1 MGEKRMRSKW
11 IIRIWLGRLTRY
23 LVVPLVFC
31 VILFPLYGLMHQQT
45 EKAQLTDAAEQLA
58 TAVSTFEGY
67 LSDLRF
73 TTNKLFNDDSYKLL
87 AVSDDDSLMGDY
99 MTSFNAS
106 TLLQDLT
113 YSMSYTAYSYVTFAR
128 NHFVIDPYRVFSGYE
143 SFYPGALEYRDV
155 PQDTWAAWQDARE
168 TLYLPAQSVVLN
180 RTNYPDSYLTI
191 TQPFINSGGQFRG
204 ACNILIRERTLSN
217 LFLPTEKWRN
227 DGLFYLVRDDGTL
240 LSQYRCNGAAL
251 SFSGNETGIE
261 WYDGQKY
268 LFVSRSIPSL
278 GASAVIG
285 LPYSVYAENLRAVNR
300 AIWFYIG
307 AGLLGC
313 FLLSSAMTL
322 WELRQLKPILDTLD
336 DAETANT
343 RLFNDLLV
351 QKLRNHSQLSAELE
365 RARGELDHSRVEAF
379 LKTGAAGTAE
389 EQKKMC
395 EQMHLTDY
403 NYLLL
408 IPAQERQTE
417 THVGEELR
425 LMMIAEQVRQSYGRT
440 QFVYNTTEGS
450 VLVVLTLDKGTEAEQ
465 VQMCRQTE
473 ALHGLLEMTEP
484 LILSGRFTRL
494 EQLSSVYWQARNM
507 AAYSDRTQKVCYT
520 DEGNGMS
527 DMALHMKTL
536 EIEFSLYL
544 PSLTDMQKAILKQTI
559 IELYNQF
566 GIFWETDIRQLKATD
581 FPILSDLHA
590 LLEKKAEAN
599 KENLVY
605 LSGESLVRV
614 TTTDIT
620 SLERLNEYLLSGRAQ
635 EAQSLIGELFHVDD
649 LSPQNFQQAFF
660 SVRGV
665 LIAAAQKV
673 ECEDIAYLCSY
684 DNRQSARRQVQNLR
698 DCCFEICSHVDS
710 LKRSH
715 NEALQRRV
723 LAWLNEQY
731 TRPDLNIAMAAEQFH
746 ISKKY
751 VTQFLKDQTGKSF
764 TEYVEE
770 LRLSRAMELLRGSE
784 LGITEISVQCGFS
797 TQNTFYKAF
806 RRRFGISPSAVR
818 RGDNAG

>member
-1 MGEKRMRSKW
+1 MRSKW
-11 IIRIWLGRLTRY
+11 IIRIWLSRLARY

-58 TAVSTFEGY
+58 AAVSTFEGY
-67 LSDLRF
+67 LGDLRF
-73 TTNKLFNDDSYKLL
+73 TTNKLFSSDLYKVL
-87 AVSDDDSLMGDY
+87 AVSDDDSLADDY
-99 MTSFNAS
+99 ATTLGAS
-106 TLLQDLT
+106 TLLQNLT
-113 YSMSYTAYSYVTFAR
+113 YSMPYTAYSYVTFAR
-128 NHFVIDPYRVFSGYE
+128 NHFVIDSHRSFSSYE
-143 SFYPGALEYRDV
+143 SFYPGALEYSGV
-155 PQDTWAAWQDARE
+155 SMEAWAAWQDVRE
-168 TLYLPAQSVVLN
+168 TLYLPAQSIVLN
-180 RTNYPDSYLTI
+180 RTNYPTSYLTI
-191 TQPFINSGGQFRG
+191 TQPFLNSGGQFWG
-204 ACNILIRERTLSN
+204 ACNTLIRERTLFN
-217 LFLPTEKWRN
+217 LFLPTEKWRK

-240 LSQYRCNGAAL
+240 LSQYRCNGTAL
-251 SFSGNETGIE
+251 SFSGNETGVKR
-261 WYDGQKY
+261 YDGQMY

-313 FLLSSAMTL
+313 FLLSAAITL
-322 WELRQLKPILDTLD
+322 WDLRQLRPILDALD
-336 DAETANT
+336 GGETANT
-343 RLFNDLLV
+343 RLFNDLVV
-351 QKLRNHSQLSAELE
+351 QKLCHHSQLSAELD
-365 RARGELDHSRVEAF
+365 RTRGELEHSRIEAF

-395 EQMHLTDY
+395 EQMHLTEY

-408 IPAQERQTE
+408 IPAQEPPEE
-417 THVGEELR
+417 TRVGEELR
-425 LMMIAEQVRQSYGRT
+425 LMMIAEQVRQTYGRT
-440 QFVYNTTEGS
+440 QFVYNTTEGNI
-450 VLVVLTLDKGTEAEQ
+450 LVILTLDRAGEAEQ
-465 VQMCRQTE
+465 IQMCRQTE
-473 ALHGLLEMTEP
+473 ALHTLLEMTEP
-484 LILSGRFTRL
+484 LILSERFVRL

-507 AAYSDRTQKVCYT
+507 AAYSDRTQKVC
-520 DEGNGMS
+520 
-527 DMALHMKTL
+527 
-536 EIEFSLYL
+536 
-544 PSLTDMQKAILKQTI
+544 
-559 IELYNQF
+559 
-566 GIFWETDIRQLKATD
+566 
-581 FPILSDLHA
+581 
-590 LLEKKAEAN
+590 
-599 KENLVY
+599 Y

-635 EAQSLIGELFHVDD
+635 EAQALIGEVFRVDD

-673 ECEDIAYLCSY
+673 GCEDIAWLCAY
-684 DNRQSARRQVQNLR
+684 DNQQSARRQVQNLC

-715 NEALQRRV
+715 NEALQRHI

-731 TRPDLNIAMAAEQFH
+731 TRPNLNIAMAAEQFH

-770 LRLSRAMELLRGSE
+770 LRLARAMELLRGSE

-818 RGDNAG
+818 RRESPE

>member
-1 MGEKRMRSKW
+1 MRSKW

-507 AAYSDRTQKVCYT
+507 AAYSDRTQKVCY
-520 DEGNGMS
+520 
-527 DMALHMKTL
+527 
-536 EIEFSLYL
+536 
-544 PSLTDMQKAILKQTI
+544 
-559 IELYNQF
+559 
-566 GIFWETDIRQLKATD
+566 
-581 FPILSDLHA
+581 
-590 LLEKKAEAN
+590 
-599 KENLVY
+599 

-665 LIAAAQKV
+665 LIAAAQKA
-673 ECEDIAYLCSY
+673 I
-684 DNRQSARRQVQNLR
+684 DNTRSVGIGLTPCTLPAVGHPNFEIKEGTMEVGIGHHGEPG
-698 DCCFEICSHVDS
+698 FEICSHVDS

>member
-507 AAYSDRTQKVCYT
+507 AAYSDRTQKVCY
-520 DEGNGMS
+520 
-527 DMALHMKTL
+527 
-536 EIEFSLYL
+536 
-544 PSLTDMQKAILKQTI
+544 
-559 IELYNQF
+559 
-566 GIFWETDIRQLKATD
+566 
-581 FPILSDLHA
+581 
-590 LLEKKAEAN
+590 
-599 KENLVY
+599 

-710 LKRSH
+710 LKRSD

>member
-1 MGEKRMRSKW
+1 MRSKW

-507 AAYSDRTQKVCYT
+507 AAYSDRTQKVCY
-520 DEGNGMS
+520 
-527 DMALHMKTL
+527 
-536 EIEFSLYL
+536 
-544 PSLTDMQKAILKQTI
+544 
-559 IELYNQF
+559 
-566 GIFWETDIRQLKATD
+566 
-581 FPILSDLHA
+581 
-590 LLEKKAEAN
+590 
-599 KENLVY
+599 

-731 TRPDLNIAMAAEQFH
+731 TRPDLNIAM
-746 ISKKY
+746 
-751 VTQFLKDQTGKSF
+751 TQFLKDQTGKSF

>member
-1 MGEKRMRSKW
+1 MRSKW